1 MKSPVSE
8 IKCAE
13 ISIFYLLFFCSLL
26 FILSSFDKISVQ
38 NSAGGMLICL

>member
-13 ISIFYLLFFCSLL
+13 ISIFYPLFFCSLL
-26 FILSSFDKISVQ
+26 FILSSFAKMSVKKLQ
-38 NSAGGMLICL
+38 EEY